1 MSVSKCFTGISF
13 DYKYLIQKV
22 IIDVH
27 HYNAIGRSMRR
38 YVICCNNYFVKESA
52 VSVSE
57 RCSCFCLSSSGN
69 E

>member
-1 MSVSKCFTGISF
+1 MSVSKCFTDISF

-38 YVICCNNYFVKESA
+38 YVICCNNYVPIHVTIFVYLHT
-52 VSVSE
+52 
-57 RCSCFCLSSSGN
+57 FCL
-69 E
+69 